1 MSEPSGLAAYQ
12 QEYDVATGD
21 LLPAG
26 ADGRDEADV
35 IAEAII
41 DYDVDRHGAFEIR
54 PQECALV
61 VVDMQEGFVRPGP
74 MWVPQAQ
81 RVLPRIAR
89 AAKACHELSVP
100 VIFTAA
106 IYLPQHPNDTMGYCA
121 PVARGILAEGSTD
134 VHIAEELL
142 AEGDYVVDTKYTY
155 NAFFGT
161 ELNARLGARRVR
173 TVIVTGTMT
182 NYCCEA
188 TARGAFDLGY
198 HVVFVDDL
206 CDTDSAEAHCATLR
220 TLRRG
225 YARVLTEAQ
234 LTDALTTG
242 DMLYREAT
250 LTA

>member
-1 MSEPSGLAAYQ
+1 MSEPGGVAAYQ
-12 QEYDVATGD
+12 REYGLTPDD

-26 ADGRDEADV
+26 ADGRDEVDV
-35 IAEAII
+35 VGEAVV
-41 DYDVDRHGAFEIR
+41 DYDVDRHGALEIR

-61 VVDMQEGFVRPGP
+61 VIDMQEGFVRPGP
-74 MWVPQAQ
+74 MWVPHAQ

-89 AAKACHELSVP
+89 AAKACRELAVP
-100 VIFTAA
+100 VLFTAA
-106 IYLPQHPNDTMGYCA
+106 TYLPQHPNDTMGYCA
-121 PVARGILAEGSTD
+121 PVARGMLAEGSSD
-134 VHIAEELL
+134 VHVAEELL
-142 AEGDYVVDTKYTY
+142 VEGDYVVATKYTY

-161 ELNARLGARRVR
+161 ELDARLRAQGVR

-206 CDTDSAEAHCATLR
+206 CATDSAEAHRATLR

-225 YARVLTEAQ
+225 YARVLAEAQ
-234 LTDALTTG
+234 LTDALTVG
-242 DMLYREAT
+242 DTLYREAT